1 MWKRHQIKERPLI
14 DLGLHEEC
22 KPPFEIDG
30 ETYYS
35 FLCEVGNGNEFPYFT
50 FVYARDKE
58 DAKIKLDEQYSH
70 CDKRYLVHEK
80 DKD

>member
-1 MWKRHQIKERPLI
+1 MWWKKKTKEVKIKPT
-14 DLGLHEEC
+14 LHEC
-22 KPPFEIDG
+22 KPPFVVNG

-35 FLCEVGNGNEFPYFT
+35 FLCEVGNSSEFPYFT